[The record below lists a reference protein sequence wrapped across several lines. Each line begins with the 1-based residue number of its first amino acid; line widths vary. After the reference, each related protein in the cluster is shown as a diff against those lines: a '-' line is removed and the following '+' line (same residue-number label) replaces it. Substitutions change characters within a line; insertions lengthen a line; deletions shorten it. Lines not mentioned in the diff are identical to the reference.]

1 MFVEMKTTG
10 SFQTLS
16 ASLSFDGEAGA
27 SNANEYVLTLHSQ
40 QPLRVRQVDANTIEL
55 VVVGD
60 WEIEDLLHTVS
71 ALQKAR
77 KQANS
82 LVCKV

>member
-1 MFVEMKTTG
+1 MLVETKITG

-40 QPLRVRQVDANTIEL
+40 QPLRVRQVGANTVEM

-60 WEIEDLLHTVS
+60 WEIEDLIHAIS
-71 ALQKAR
+71 ALQKVR
-77 KQANS
+77 KTG
-82 LVCKV
+82 